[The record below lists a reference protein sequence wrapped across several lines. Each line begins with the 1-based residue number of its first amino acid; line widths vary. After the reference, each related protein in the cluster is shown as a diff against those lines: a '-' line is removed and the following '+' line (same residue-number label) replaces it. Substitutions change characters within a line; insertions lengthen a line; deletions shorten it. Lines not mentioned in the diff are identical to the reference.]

1 MHERERGGTQSDYW
15 RMREVVEEGG
25 GKWKWW
31 REVVEGGGRE
41 VVEVGEWK
49 WWREVGEEVL
59 VPLSASLQR
68 RKVARDDGNE
78 LEHSK

>member
-15 RMREVVEEGG
+15 RM
-25 GKWKWW
+25 

-49 WWREVGEEVL
+49 WWREVGKEV
-59 VPLSASLQR
+59 Q
-68 RKVARDDGNE
+68 
-78 LEHSK
+78 EHSPGTIVCKSSKEESGQG

>member
-1 MHERERGGTQSDYW
+1 M
-15 RMREVVEEGG
+15 VEGGG

-49 WWREVGEEVL
+49 WWREVVEEV
-59 VPLSASLQR
+59 Q
-68 RKVARDDGNE
+68 
-78 LEHSK
+78 EHSSGTIVCKSSKEESGQG